1 VLEETWENLVWARQ
15 GRIVELH
22 MPTAEPTPRCWVDAG
37 RLEQVFRNIFEN
49 SLAACSDPVCID
61 VTWKPTTLDGRAA
74 WQLSI
79 ADNGPGMT
87 PEQRQK
93 IFDPFFTTKPGG
105 TGLGMAI
112 SKRIIEEHEGTIAV
126 SDARQTGTE
135 ILITLPSAG
144 SEVA

>member
-1 VLEETWENLVWARQ
+1 
-15 GRIVELH
+15 
-22 MPTAEPTPRCWVDAG
+22 
-37 RLEQVFRNIFEN
+37 
-49 SLAACSDPVCID
+49 